1 MSPFVRSMFFV
12 CRLMRIR
19 GAFRY
24 FWPLA
29 TIAIPAEAGQD
40 DLAAT
45 CELVT
50 ALRQSRDAHGCRAS
64 VIVTIEAEMA
74 LITDAYVHDLL
85 DRGAFV
91 VQPGLGTSGD
101 HIHHFPLRAATLPR
115 KGYRL
120 ICVDLAD
127 HLACWAAGSSAVLHV
142 IPFDFEDAAGT
153 LSRLSNPYAS
163 GICRA
168 TALNLHFHV
177 DADDP
182 GNQGHSVL
190 ITGFREQAAGRS

>member
-1 MSPFVRSMFFV
+1 MFFV